1 MCDGGAKKIM
11 TVGMNLAHEM
21 KGWRTE
27 TENASLADADDD
39 SLSSG
44 LQFVSWR
51 VMTTPIISIMTEVIL
66 RFHK

>member
-44 LQFVSWR
+44 LQFVS
-51 VMTTPIISIMTEVIL
+51 
-66 RFHK
+66 

>member
-1 MCDGGAKKIM
+1 M

-27 TENASLADADDD
+27 TELGIAASLADADDD

-44 LQFVSWR
+44 LQFVS
-51 VMTTPIISIMTEVIL
+51 
-66 RFHK
+66 

>member
-1 MCDGGAKKIM
+1 
-11 TVGMNLAHEM
+11 M